1 VKIEKRADRARSR
14 PFNCATCTNGRMPS
28 TARAVLFLPTNV
40 PKEEVVRSF
49 HSVSKAG
56 CQPHA
61 KTPPRHRAPHC
72 TWVGRADY
80 RNGTTS
86 RRSSRSRSSSG
97 WTRCAG
103 GTRGK
108 SGGPAKGTLGSA
120 PFLTRRCTAKATKRT
135 ISIAKSSHAQAK
147 VLLLPHTGATLGSEH
162 ASARRCQLR
171 LSASSFG

>member
-1 VKIEKRADRARSR
+1 MRGDAALRPCHRPQPPRAQPTAPSVAGSSLVCEWPPRRGGRR
-14 PFNCATCTNGRMPS
+14 PWRG
-28 TARAVLFLPTNV
+28 
-40 PKEEVVRSF
+40 
-49 HSVSKAG
+49 SVSKAG

-147 VLLLPHTGATLGSEH
+147 VLLLPHIGATLGSEH